1 MKSLETNQGDE
12 FDVTFTKQTKIEQ
25 KITLLTIKR
34 TMTCFFLI
42 IFSIPFFIST
52 TYKSYLSEYQQI
64 AILANNFIE
73 QNNTVGYQR
82 LMNLV
87 VSQHIGD
94 YDSLV
99 YLSGPN
105 FKYQSDDY
113 VNSNIRALS
122 LREAD
127 WKGITFKVN
136 LNLTVQLYAICGI
149 WGYTLAGVLLVGF
162 VTYITR

>member
-1 MKSLETNQGDE
+1 MLNNMKSLETNQGDE
-12 FDVTFTKQTKIEQ
+12 LDVTFTKQTKIEQ

-113 VNSNIRALS
+113 ANSNIRALS

-149 WGYTLAGVLLVGF
+149 
-162 VTYITR
+162 